1 MQKLLAI
8 IKGLQLPDRTLKHTD
23 VLVGIDFNS
32 PLPHGPV
39 RANTHFARRLSALR
53 EFVGMTL
60 EETIRAM
67 KTRPNVPW
75 TMRDYHC
82 HVPRGRCIVARD
94 GKRLDHKGNL
104 TDADAEVMR

>member
-1 MQKLLAI
+1 MEAI
-8 IKGLQLPDRTLKHTD
+8 ERGLQLPDRTLKLTD
-23 VLVGIDFNS
+23 VLIGVDFNS

-39 RANTHFARRLSALR
+39 RANAHYARRLSTLQ

-67 KTRPNVPW
+67 KTRSNVPW
-75 TMRDYHC
+75 TMHDYHC

-94 GKRLDHKGNL
+94 GKRLDHKGNI
-104 TDADAEVMR
+104 TDADAEIIR